1 MMNDDDENGYGD
13 PNHVDAHVDSSA
25 SKRRQ
30 YNKQYYASR
39 KDVVVSQLV
48 AEKRK
53 IENKKYYERQK
64 IKKRI
69 LANGEG
75 SSHSILATN
84 NTEVNM
90 LEINIEASERTPL
103 KTLDARRIHKAS
115 PYLIS
120 NNVQNM
126 ANSSGV
132 TMASN
137 KENISPYEEIVRN
150 HSTTSQPTQARS
162 RLTHETLNGKDKRI
176 HIERRILL
184 PFFDE
189 VMNEAPIGIAV
200 IHGQLHIYTTI

>member
-39 KDVVVSQLV
+39 KDVVVSQSV

-53 IENKKYYERQK
+53 IANKKYYERQK
-64 IKKRI
+64 EIKKRI

-90 LEINIEASERTPL
+90 PEINIEASYGIIKLSQSQGQTIPNVGV
-103 KTLDARRIHKAS
+103 
-115 PYLIS
+115 YLP
-120 NNVQNM
+120 
-126 ANSSGV
+126 NSVFS
-132 TMASN
+132 
-137 KENISPYEEIVRN
+137 
-150 HSTTSQPTQARS
+150 
-162 RLTHETLNGKDKRI
+162 
-176 HIERRILL
+176 
-184 PFFDE
+184 
-189 VMNEAPIGIAV
+189 
-200 IHGQLHIYTTI
+200 HGQLYVALSRGISRETTKVLVRPTKQFRHDGVYTSNVVYKEVLNDK